1 MSENKNNLQ
10 QSLKELTVWL
20 SYMSYPVTT
29 AVYFERAFRKLCGKV
44 ITVGPMLPECHIE
57 KWSLQ
62 NMKQPITPLDIS
74 TEFETDMGVVLQGH
88 PLQPR
93 PDLFVWVESAKGYL
107 PENIAALQCPTC
119 CYLIDSHVTPAR
131 HLSLASRFD
140 YVFIAQ
146 RNYLEKLREVNPRT
160 YWLPL
165 ACDPEVHR
173 SFPCEKL
180 HNLSFVGSVQ
190 VDSRRA
196 DLLAE
201 LNNTLPVNL
210 VRCFMDEMA
219 QVFSASRLV
228 FNNAVNNDL
237 NMRFFEVLS
246 TGALLLSDMA
256 RGSGQA
262 ELFMDGEEYA
272 CYHDANLQDMA
283 RFYLENEELRERI
296 ARRGQRLVHAAHT
309 YRHRVE
315 DMLAVVLSGKP
326 DTYSAEELRH
336 QSLVGEEPFVEE
348 LRTALARNV
357 PQRSFVIPVL
367 DYSPAS
373 EYNILTL
380 LDDLQ
385 DIEGEVVVVFNGTG
399 VGEELKDH
407 PRITRHAIMKQNVGV
422 ARGWNIGLDM
432 SEAETVFILNAD
444 VHVRQESVSAVEQGL
459 RELPAAACVGPQ
471 GAYVNFA
478 LCRDH
483 AYFDKGSF
491 HEPMEV
497 DAVSGFFFAVNRRL
511 FEERGIHFEN
521 GYTPCYF
528 EEWDIGLQIRKA
540 GLKNYIVP
548 TAAYNHHWSGS
559 IRALRSISYMGHDE
573 TAGEVQLRNRA
584 LFLAKWRKIARECG
598 CPDLLLGG
606 WKRYMITMVRQLL
619 AAGQVEQAREAAHQ
633 LLASYPEDFSVVS
646 LARYVELS

>member
-1 MSENKNNLQ
+1 MRFETRNDLRQ
-10 QSLKELTVWL
+10 FEDMTIWL

-29 AVYFERAFRKLCGKV
+29 AVYFERAFRKLCRTV
-44 ITVGPMLPECHIE
+44 TVGPMLPESNIE

-74 TEFETDMGVVLQGH
+74 TEFETDMGAVLQAH

-93 PDLFVWVESAKGYL
+93 PDLFIWIESAKGYL
-107 PENIAALQCPTC
+107 PENLEAFECPTC
-119 CYLIDSHVTPAR
+119 CYLIDSHLTLAR
-131 HLSLASRFD
+131 HIYLATHFD

-146 RNYLEKLREVNPRT
+146 RNYLEKLREVNPQT

-173 SFPCEKL
+173 AYPCEKL
-180 HNLSFVGSVQ
+180 HNVSFVGSVPI
-190 VDSRRA
+190 DSRRER
-196 DLLAE
+196 LLAE
-201 LNNTLPVNL
+201 LNSGLPLNL
-210 VRCFMDEMA
+210 ARAFWDEMA
-219 QVFSASRLV
+219 QIFSASKLV

-246 TGALLLSDMA
+246 TGSMLLCDMA
-256 RGSGQA
+256 RGSGQS
-262 ELFMDGEEYA
+262 ELFIDGEEYA
-272 CYHDANLQDMA
+272 CYHDGNVLDMA

-326 DTYSAEELRH
+326 DTFSPEELRH
-336 QSLVGEEPFVEE
+336 QSLAGEVSFVEE
-348 LRTALARNV
+348 LRSAQSRNA

-385 DIEGEVVVVFNGTG
+385 GIDGEVVVVFNGAS

-432 SEAETVFILNAD
+432 SEADTVFILNAD
-444 VHVRQESVSAVEQGL
+444 AHILPEAVTALEQGL
-459 RELPAAACVGPQ
+459 RELPGAACVGPQ
-471 GAYVNFA
+471 GAYVNFN
-478 LCRDH
+478 LSRDYC
-483 AYFDKGSF
+483 YFDKGSF
-491 HEPMEV
+491 QEPLEV
-497 DAVSGFFFAVNRRL
+497 DAVSGFFFAINRRL
-511 FEERGIHFEN
+511 FEENGIRFEN
-521 GYTPCYF
+521 GFTPCYF
-528 EEWDIGLQIRKA
+528 EEWDVGLQIRKA
-540 GLKNYIVP
+540 GFKNYVIP
-548 TAAYNHHWSGS
+548 TVAYNHHWSGT
-559 IRALRSISYMGHDE
+559 IRALRSIPYMGHDE

-584 LFLAKWRKIARECG
+584 LFMAKWRKIARECG
-598 CPDLLLGG
+598 RPDLLESG
-606 WKRYMITMVRQLL
+606 WKRYMSSTVRQLL
-619 AAGQVEQAREAAHQ
+619 AAGRTEQAREAAHQ
-633 LLASYPEDFSVVS
+633 LLTSYPDDFTVIS